1 MRYNHFDMLP
11 EKAFSPV
18 GKRMTLE
25 GGGGGGQK
33 QQSSTG
39 IDPILKPYVS
49 YGLEEAKNLYQG
61 ASPQYYAGQT
71 YVSPSANT
79 TSALTAAGNRA
90 VAGNPL
96 LPAAQANAM
105 NLQTATNQASP
116 MYQNLYRTSQT
127 GSPLASSLYGN
138 LAAGNLTDMTS
149 INRANQAYANAQT
162 NPALAGN
169 VYSGL
174 ASGQIT
180 NAANPYNQATAG
192 GAYLG
197 ANPYFTQALQ
207 GAGQAAA
214 SNYYDAI
221 NQANTGASQAGRYGS
236 GAQENLFNRAGTT
249 LANSLANKA
258 GELGYN
264 QYANERALQEAAM
277 GRLGQLSQSDIA
289 NQLAGATALTGVGQQ
304 TLANQMAATNQGA
317 GFNQQALT
325 NALAGAQSLNAMGQ
339 QDFTNRLAATGGLAT
354 TNAADLQRQMAAAQ
368 LAPELANAD
377 YTDINQLLKTGQ
389 AQEDYANTALQADIN
404 RFNYNENLPTAKL
417 NQYAQYLSG
426 TPQGSTTTST
436 SSGGKIVCTA
446 MNQAYGFG
454 SFRQA
459 IWLQHSATMPNAKT
473 IEKGYHTLF
482 LPVVAY
488 AFNGTPNALRNAVRR
503 IAEHIARHRTADLW
517 KEMRGKK
524 RDPLGRIYRAVIEPI
539 CYLVGK
545 AKGA

>member
-11 EKAFSPV
+11 ELAFKPV

-25 GGGGGGQK
+25 GGGGGGQT

-49 YGLEEAKNLYQG
+49 YGLQEAKNLYQG

-71 YVSPSANT
+71 YVDPSANT
-79 TSALTAAGNRA
+79 LSALTTAGNRA
-90 VAGNPL
+90 MAGNPL
-96 LPAAQANAM
+96 LPAAQQQQQAVIGGQYLNS
-105 NLQTATNQASP
+105 NPYFNQ
-116 MYQNLYRTSQT
+116 
-127 GSPLASSLYGN
+127 
-138 LAAGNLTDMTS
+138 
-149 INRANQAYANAQT
+149 
-162 NPALAGN
+162 ALAG
-169 VYSGL
+169 
-174 ASGQIT
+174 ASQG
-180 NAANPYNQATAG
+180 ATQTYMDAIKSAQG
-192 GAYLG
+192 GA
-197 ANPYFTQALQ
+197 
-207 GAGQAAA
+207 
-214 SNYYDAI
+214 SM
-221 NQANTGASQAGRYGS
+221 AGRYGS
-236 GAQENLFNRAGTT
+236 GVSADIQNRAANTLSNT
-249 LANSLANKA
+249 LANKYGDLAYQN
-258 GELGYN
+258 YN
-264 QYANERALQEAAM
+264 AERGRQEAAV
-277 GRLGQLSQSDIA
+277 
-289 NQLAGATALTGVGQQ
+289 AGAPA
-304 TLANQMAATNQGA
+304 
-317 GFNQQALT
+317 
-325 NALAGAQSLNAMGQ
+325 
-339 QDFTNRLAATGGLAT
+339 
-354 TNAADLQRQMAAAQ
+354 
-368 LAPELANAD
+368 LANAD

-524 RDPLGRIYRAVIEPI
+524 RDTLGRIYRAVIEPI

-545 AKGA
+545 VKGA

>member
-1 MRYNHFDMLP
+1 MRYNHLDMLP
-11 EKAFSPV
+11 ELAFKPV

-25 GGGGGGQK
+25 GGGGGGQQ

-71 YVSPSANT
+71 YVDPSANT
-79 TSALTAAGNRA
+79 LSALTAAGNRA
-90 VAGNPL
+90 TAGNPL
-96 LPAAQANAM
+96 LPAAQQQQQAVISGQYLNS
-105 NLQTATNQASP
+105 NPYFNQ
-116 MYQNLYRTSQT
+116 
-127 GSPLASSLYGN
+127 
-138 LAAGNLTDMTS
+138 
-149 INRANQAYANAQT
+149 
-162 NPALAGN
+162 ALAG
-169 VYSGL
+169 
-174 ASGQIT
+174 ASQG
-180 NAANPYNQATAG
+180 ATQTYMDAIKSAQG
-192 GAYLG
+192 GA
-197 ANPYFTQALQ
+197 
-207 GAGQAAA
+207 
-214 SNYYDAI
+214 SM
-221 NQANTGASQAGRYGS
+221 AGRYGS
-236 GAQENLFNRAGTT
+236 GVSADIQNRAANTLSNT
-249 LANSLANKA
+249 LANKYGDLAYQN
-258 GELGYN
+258 YN
-264 QYANERALQEAAM
+264 AERGRQEAAV
-277 GRLGQLSQSDIA
+277 
-289 NQLAGATALTGVGQQ
+289 AGAPA
-304 TLANQMAATNQGA
+304 
-317 GFNQQALT
+317 
-325 NALAGAQSLNAMGQ
+325 
-339 QDFTNRLAATGGLAT
+339 
-354 TNAADLQRQMAAAQ
+354 
-368 LAPELANAD
+368 LANAD

-446 MNQAYGFG
+446 MNEAYGFG

-459 IWLQHSATMPNAKT
+459 VWLQHSATMPNAKT

-503 IAEHIARHRTADLW
+503 VAEHIARHRTADLW

-524 RDPLGRIYRAVIEPI
+524 RDPLGRIYRAIIEPI

-545 AKGA
+545 VKGA